1 MDKRRITSCLLSAAG
16 SFAAVGLM
24 LGGWLFSLR
33 ELCAIPVED
42 LSLLGWCF
50 LISLAA
56 AALTCLYQS
65 ETQPYFILLKSLR
78 LVVFPP
84 TILLFSTS
92 VSPSGLNKGLIF
104 NSSIFF
110 S

>member
-42 LSLLGWCF
+42 LSLLSWCF

-56 AALTCLYQS
+56 AALTCLPS
-65 ETQPYFILLKSLR
+65 KPRWGIIGCLAGGAALALWRWDSLLPALR
-78 LVVFPP
+78 EA
-84 TILLFSTS
+84 
-92 VSPSGLNKGLIF
+92 
-104 NSSIFF
+104 
-110 S
+110 